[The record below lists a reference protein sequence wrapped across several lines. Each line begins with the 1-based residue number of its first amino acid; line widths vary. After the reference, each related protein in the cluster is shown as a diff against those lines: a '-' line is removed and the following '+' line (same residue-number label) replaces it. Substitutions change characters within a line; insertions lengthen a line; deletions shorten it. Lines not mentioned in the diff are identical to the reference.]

1 MANAEKTKPSDRLVC
16 LGRLAVSNLNTLLAA
31 RDATEAQLLDALA
44 CMRGVPWSY
53 PILVGVGAQRVS
65 SVLRRARHVAGPVA
79 AEADTLRRHL
89 LCSHAQPTQK
99 ASAPEAPAEWVAL
112 LQRTQA
118 DANATLPELR
128 QLVSLLKALGIDFPY
143 QLGARPEEQL
153 SSLCVIEDD
162 GRTELL
168 KQHPRL
174 LPQLWAKASTL
185 RGQRLL
191 TEAPPDGVDPG
202 GLFALADR
210 LYADSLQETDIARD
224 ADQAMGMI
232 LQNADP
238 HSLGPCKRIRLM
250 SESNPSPEELQR
262 VADLRAQRAVLG
274 LVKGSLKSVASG
286 IRCWATF
293 CLHTGAQA
301 MPPKEEDVRRYLACF
316 RASATAV
323 HYLAHLE
330 KACLLQGHCPKQ
342 WHTYTVTQLARGMR
356 AEQDGPYRSQEALSL
371 TALQLITSNGIH
383 SQCELA
389 TVVCWVF
396 ALRAQSECFK
406 IRMAT
411 AADNPADPCWFP
423 AFGNVIALTSAG
435 LVLKFARR
443 KCHPHGDTSLLPC
456 CCRRSPS
463 FALHVEKRLCP
474 TCSIWPAICV
484 HAAPGQE
491 IFRGYSPSIFLREL
505 RQALGAARIPN
516 AERYTLHCMRR
527 GAARAVIQ
535 HGGTLA
541 DVLRACGWKS
551 ATFKLYLEMTGV
563 EAMAMFDMLYA
574 LHEDSV

>member
-1 MANAEKTKPSDRLVC
+1 MAEAKPPDRMVC
-16 LGRLAVSNLNTLLAA
+16 LGRLAVSNLSTLLAA
-31 RDATEAQLLDALA
+31 RDTTEAQLLDALA
-44 CMRGVPWSY
+44 CMRGIPWSY

-65 SVLRRARHVAGPVA
+65 TVLRRAKQLHGQVA

-89 LCSHAQPTQK
+89 LCSHAQPAPK
-99 ASAPEAPAEWVAL
+99 ASAPEAPAEWIAL

-118 DANATLPELR
+118 DVNAVLPELR
-128 QLVSLLKALGIDFPY
+128 RLTSLLKTLGIEFPY

-153 SSLCVIEDD
+153 DSLCVIEDD
-162 GRTELL
+162 GQVELM

-191 TEAPPDGVDPG
+191 TEAPPEGADPG

-210 LYADSLQETDIARD
+210 LYADSLEETDIARD

-238 HSLGPCKRIRLM
+238 HSQGPCKRIRLM

-293 CLHTGAQA
+293 CMHTGAQA
-301 MPPKEEDVRRYLACF
+301 MPPKVEDVRRYLACF

-330 KACLLQGHCPKQ
+330 KACLLLGHCPKQ
-342 WHTYTVTQLARGMR
+342 WHTYMISQLARGIR
-356 AEQDGPYRSQEALSL
+356 AEQDGSYRSREALSL
-371 TALQLITSNGIH
+371 TALQRITCNGIR
-383 SQCELA
+383 SKCELA
-389 TVVCWVF
+389 TVISWIF

-406 IRMAT
+406 IRVAT
-411 AADNPADPCWFP
+411 AADRPTDPCWFP
-423 AFGNVIALTSAG
+423 ASGNVLALTSAG

-443 KCHPHGDTSLLPC
+443 KCHPRGDTSLLPC
-456 CCRRSPS
+456 CCRRSPG
-463 FALHVEKRLCP
+463 FARHVEKRLCP
-474 TCSIWPAICV
+474 TCSVWPAVC
-484 HAAPGQE
+484 AQATPGQE
-491 IFRGYSPSIFLREL
+491 IFRGYSPQVFLREL
-505 RQALGAARIPN
+505 RQALGAANVPD
-516 AERYTLHCMRR
+516 AERYTLHCIRR

-535 HGGTLA
+535 QGGTLG
-541 DVLRACGWKS
+541 DVLRACSWQS
-551 ATFKLYLEMTGV
+551 TTFKLYLEMTGV
-563 EAMAMFDMLYA
+563 EATAMFDMLYA